1 MRWNSEEVEIHTLVI
16 KTSMEE
22 ITYNG
27 LVDRIC
33 KKLMVDGAM
42 TQLRLSYFPL
52 ILDPKKPSYVR
63 NDGKTLIYVRGLIL
77 CWSHGYASI
86 AIYNPTTR
94 QALCLPEQK
103 SMHLKRN
110 TYFFGYDP
118 LENQYKVLS
127 LREQCMEACQ
137 VFTLS
142 VPTATNKWRNIKGIG
157 HHYPIIPAIC
167 INGAIYYRARTKEF
181 CLTYVLM
188 SFDIRS
194 EKLDQVKA
202 PETLRNHR
210 SSLINYHGNGKLGF
224 MCCQKGVE
232 IWVMEH
238 TEKTQEWSRIFF
250 YEQMVDF
257 KYWSGTGVT
266 HGGEIDFVTNR
277 ARYDKIKPTV
287 RENRVTRGSMFE

>member
-1 MRWNSEEVEIHTLVI
+1 LV
-16 KTSMEE
+16 
-22 ITYNG
+22 
-27 LVDRIC
+27 VDIL
-33 KKLMVDGAM
+33 KKLPPKSLVRFRCVSKQWSSIINSRRD
-42 TQLRLSYFPL
+42 L
-52 ILDPKKPSYVR
+52 LDSIVTPSLAQPQRTHIIFHHCTDKPFF
-63 NDGKTLIYVRGLIL
+63 TF
-77 CWSHGYASI
+77 
-86 AIYNPTTR
+86 T
-94 QALCLPEQK
+94 
-103 SMHLKRN
+103 N

-210 SSLINYHGNGKLGF
+210 SSLINYHGNWE
-224 MCCQKGVE
+224 V
-232 IWVMEH
+232 
-238 TEKTQEWSRIFF
+238 RIHVLP
-250 YEQMVDF
+250 E
-257 KYWSGTGVT
+257 G
-266 HGGEIDFVTNR
+266 R
-277 ARYDKIKPTV
+277 
-287 RENRVTRGSMFE
+287 